1 MQVLTTAPASL
12 PLHTSSHLSAHL
24 SSQVRRAGLVPRGAI
39 IVLAERDR
47 GVVRHGEAAARG
59 RGVGRG
65 AGRGRGR
72 GGGSIQAE
80 LAMMMQAMAEM
91 PGGEMDA
98 AMLGA
103 LDGMLGGGAM
113 GGAMVGAEGM
123 AVEGLL
129 EDASYE
135 ALMQLE
141 ETLGGAVSSGL
152 KPADLASLHLI

>member
-1 MQVLTTAPASL
+1 MQVLTTASAS
-12 PLHTSSHLSAHL
+12 SSHLSSHL

>member
-1 MQVLTTAPASL
+1 MQVLTTASVSP
-12 PLHTSSHLSAHL
+12 PLHT

-47 GVVRHGEAAARG
+47 GVVRHGAAAARG

-65 AGRGRGR
+65 VGRGRGR
-72 GGGSIQAE
+72 SGGSIQAE

-91 PGGEMDA
+91 PGGEMDG

-103 LDGMLGGGAM
+103 LDGMLEGGAM
-113 GGAMVGAEGM
+113 GGAMLGAEEM

-141 ETLGGAVSSGL
+141 ETFGGAVSSGL

>member
-1 MQVLTTAPASL
+1 
-12 PLHTSSHLSAHL
+12 
-24 SSQVRRAGLVPRGAI
+24 
-39 IVLAERDR
+39 
-47 GVVRHGEAAARG
+47 
-59 RGVGRG
+59 
-65 AGRGRGR
+65 
-72 GGGSIQAE
+72 
-80 LAMMMQAMAEM
+80 MMMQAMAEM

-113 GGAMVGAEGM
+113 GGAMLGAEEM